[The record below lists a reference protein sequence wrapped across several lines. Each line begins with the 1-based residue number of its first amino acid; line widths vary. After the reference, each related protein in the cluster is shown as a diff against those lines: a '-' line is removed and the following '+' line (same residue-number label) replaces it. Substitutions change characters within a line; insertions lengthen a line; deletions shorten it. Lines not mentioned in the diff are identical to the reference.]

1 MANAEEQPS
10 VATTTTDLERHLQM
24 YQFHEVS
31 AQKYKSDAWT
41 QTTWILTLS
50 GAVLGFSI
58 DKHVSQ
64 RNSPDAIVITLA
76 CAVAGLA
83 LAVYAMWVL
92 NDMARHVQRH
102 WAMATRLVASTQG
115 LMKYIDPAGSQPVM
129 TAVVEKPKA
138 ITRLLW
144 IVMAFSLG
152 HVMWVVYA
160 SASLHCTGCPAPAQ
174 VRCQPPPSAQ
184 PPCPSAPT
192 QTPAL
197 PARSDHTPPSSSRS
211 AAADRASG

>member
-1 MANAEEQPS
+1 MNIDAQDSSDLTGDTNPS
-10 VATTTTDLERHLQM
+10 LLLQM
-24 YQFHEVS
+24 YQFHEES
-31 AQKYKSDAWT
+31 AQEYKSDAWT

-64 RNSPDAIVITLA
+64 RNSPDAIIIMLA
-76 CAVAGLA
+76 CAVVGIA

-92 NDMARHVQRH
+92 NDMAHHVQRH
-102 WAMATRLVASTQG
+102 WAKANRLVASTPG
-115 LMKYIDPAGSQPVM
+115 LMKYIDPAGSQPAM
-129 TAVVEKPKA
+129 TAMVEKPKA

-152 HVMWVVYA
+152 HVMWAVYA
-160 SASLHCTGCPAPAQ
+160 SASLHCTSCPAAAQ
-174 VRCQPPPSAQ
+174 VKSPPQPAAP

-192 QTPAL
+192 
-197 PARSDHTPPSSSRS
+197 
-211 AAADRASG
+211 

>member
-1 MANAEEQPS
+1 MEDAGETS
-10 VATTTTDLERHLQM
+10 DTTTTPTDLECHLQM

-58 DKHVSQ
+58 DKHVSH
-64 RNSPDAIVITLA
+64 RNSPDTIIITLA

-102 WAMATRLVASTQG
+102 WAMATRLVASTPG
-115 LMKYIDPAGSQPVM
+115 LMKYIDPAGSQP
-129 TAVVEKPKA
+129 AVTDMVEKPKA

-152 HVMWVVYA
+152 HVMWAVYA
-160 SASLHCTGCPAPAQ
+160 SASLHCTGCPAAAQ
-174 VRCQPPPSAQ
+174 IRCPPPPAAP
-184 PPCPSAPT
+184 PPCPSAP
-192 QTPAL
+192 
-197 PARSDHTPPSSSRS
+197 R
-211 AAADRASG
+211 

>member
-1 MANAEEQPS
+1 
-10 VATTTTDLERHLQM
+10 M
-24 YQFHEVS
+24 YQFHELS

-58 DKHVSQ
+58 DKYVSQ
-64 RNSPDAIVITLA
+64 RNSPDAIIITLA

-92 NDMARHVQRH
+92 NDMAHHVQRH

-115 LMKYIDPAGSQPVM
+115 LMKYIDPAGSQPAM
-129 TAVVEKPKA
+129 TAMVEKPKA

-160 SASLHCTGCPAPAQ
+160 SASLHCTGCPAAAQ
-174 VRCQPPPSAQ
+174 IKCPPPPAIP
-184 PPCPSAPT
+184 PPCPSAPK
-192 QTPAL
+192 
-197 PARSDHTPPSSSRS
+197 
-211 AAADRASG
+211 

>member
-1 MANAEEQPS
+1 MNTPIQDSSAPTGDADPG
-10 VATTTTDLERHLQM
+10 LLLQM
-24 YQFHEVS
+24 HQFHEES
-31 AQKYKSDAWT
+31 AQQYKSDAWT
-41 QTTWILTLS
+41 QATWLLTLS

-64 RNSPDAIVITLA
+64 RGAAEAVIITLA
-76 CAVAGLA
+76 CAAAGLL
-83 LAVYAMWVL
+83 LAGYAWWVL
-92 NDMARHVQRH
+92 NDLADHAQNH
-102 WAMATRLVASTQG
+102 WTKANNLVASSPN
-115 LMKYIDPAGSQPVM
+115 LMQYIALAGQTPVA
-129 TAVVEKPKA
+129 TGTVGKPKA
-138 ITRLLW
+138 IARLLW
-144 IVMAFSLG
+144 IVMAFSQG
-152 HVMWVVYA
+152 HVVWAVYA
-160 SASLHCTGCPAPAQ
+160 FTSSKEGGPAAQ